1 MERDGGSEGRG
12 VRARSPQETHTFRDL
27 ACWQACRD
35 LRLFITGTVIRA
47 LPAAE
52 KFRLADQL
60 IRAARST
67 TSNVAEGSG
76 RYHYLD
82 EAKFDGIA
90 RGPCYEVIDHLITGN
105 DEGLVSAASL
115 TEGESKAL
123 HAIKV
128 LNGYMAYL
136 KRKAREDK

>member
-1 MERDGGSEGRG
+1 M
-12 VRARSPQETHTFRDL
+12 RARNPGETHTFRDL

-35 LRLFITGTVIRA
+35 LRLYITRSVVPA

-52 KFRLADQL
+52 KFRLGDQV

-67 TSNVAEGSG
+67 TSNVAEGYG

-90 RGPCYEVIDHLITGN
+90 RGSCYEVIDHLITGN

-123 HAIKV
+123 YAIKV